1 VLAVKHTAECGEQ
14 QLVRETCA
22 LLAAHIEDEV
32 TRLYGESPGLGGWWP
47 DGLACLAPLAQ
58 RALEDMGTRRAAAAL
73 HYAYCPAG
81 LDVAMAVDVRV
92 ALADL
97 LEGRALSALAT
108 LTRELVAEAAAAR
121 AHRPGGPSA
130 PGSPAKPPGGA
141 AGAGWEEPLSDA
153 EWGMVPWSLAPV
165 GVSLCGEAAARSLLR
180 VLHASPDSIH
190 LFLKDPRNLAAG
202 AARAAL
208 WIRCPPGAP
217 EGAVVRRCL
226 IEYTFAVLHRAD
238 EVLPSPVRT
247 GRASLP
253 RPVQT
258 GHASLP
264 RPAQTGHA
272 APPPRVNRTRGP
284 HRRVTAWPSPR
295 SRSPRSGARCRSS
308 ARCAPRTGSASRAGG
323 GITPPAPPRS
333 ACRPPFPSQV
343 EHLEPGPGEQFVVA
357 LRGGSGPPQT
367 LASLPLEGCDE
378 ARPAARRPQAAA
390 ARSPS

>member
-1 VLAVKHTAECGEQ
+1 MLAVKHTAECGEQ

-121 AHRPGGPSA
+121 EHRPGGPSA

-253 RPVQT
+253 RPVQN
-258 GHASLP
+258 GRASLP
-264 RPAQTGHA
+264 RPYEPDAQVFPSWDSDVLRVRTRMAQT
-272 APPPRVNRTRGP
+272 APPPP
-284 HRRVTAWPSPR
+284 P
-295 SRSPRSGARCRSS
+295 GAARPLERCRL
-308 ARCAPRTGSASRAGG
+308 ARRLRAGPPPLLAFPPG
-323 GITPPAPPRS
+323 ERENRAPKDIETHAQRQRAPAVPHPHLTLPPTPPAG
-333 ACRPPFPSQV
+333 QV
-343 EHLEPGPGEQFVVA
+343 
-357 LRGGSGPPQT
+357 SS
-367 LASLPLEGCDE
+367 LAPY
-378 ARPAARRPQAAA
+378 
-390 ARSPS
+390 